1 MPVPTRIPS
10 MSLKKLQVSMA
21 VSEEANNV
29 AIIFGVTGLVGREIA
44 KSLISS
50 GSSWKVYGIAR
61 NPEIQPI
68 ITMKSCNPYH
78 FISCDLLNP
87 LETHKKLSLL
97 HDVTHVFWVTWASQ
111 FPLDS
116 QETCEHNKTMMSNA
130 LNTIITV
137 AKNLKHVSLQTG
149 TKHYISLQPPFEQ
162 HQKLHY
168 YHEESPRITS
178 KIPNFYY
185 ALEDFLMEKLNGKV
199 TWSVHRP
206 GLLLGNSTRT
216 FYNFMGSLCV
226 YGTFCKHFK
235 IPFIFGGTRKCWEEP
250 YIDGSDS
257 RLVAEQHIWA
267 ATKQATDCCR
277 KGEAF
282 NAINGSSFTW
292 KEIWPILGKKFGAY
306 VPEEEEEMV
315 CEGFWYCR
323 EMGDEKKKKVWEEI
337 VEKHGLVRTKMEDL
351 ANWGFLDALFRFP
364 MKLLVSRDKVD
375 GFGFVKRCNTLNC
388 ILYWIDCMR
397 DQKLIPR
404 L

>member
-1 MPVPTRIPS
+1 MPTTFPS
-10 MSLKKLQVSMA
+10 MVSTA

-29 AIIFGVTGLVGREIA
+29 AIIFGVTGLVGREIT
-44 KSLISS
+44 KSLICSE
-50 GSSWKVYGIAR
+50 SSWKVYGIAR
-61 NPEIQPI
+61 NPERQP

-87 LETHKKLSLL
+87 LETQKKLSLL

-116 QETCEHNKTMMSNA
+116 QQSYEQNKTMFSNA
-130 LNTIITV
+130 LNTLIMV

-149 TKHYISLQPPFEQ
+149 TKHYISLQPPFE
-162 HQKLHY
+162 HPLKKRLNFYY
-168 YHEESPRITS
+168 YHEEFPRIITS

-185 ALEDFLMEKLNGKV
+185 ALEDLLTEKLNGKV
-199 TWSVHRP
+199 CWSVHRP
-206 GLLLGNSTRT
+206 GLLLGNSTRS

-226 YGTFCKHFK
+226 YGTFCKHLQ
-235 IPFIFGGTRKCWEEP
+235 IPFVFGGTRECWEEP

-267 ATKQATDCCR
+267 ATKQATDCR
-277 KGEAF
+277 YTKGEAF

-292 KEIWPILGKKFGAY
+292 KEIWPILGKKLGAH

-315 CEGFWYCR
+315 CEGLWYCR
-323 EMGDEKKKKVWEEI
+323 EMGGDERKKKVWEEI
-337 VEKHGLVRTKMEDL
+337 VEKHGLERTKMEDL

-364 MKLLVSRDKVD
+364 VKLLVSREKVD
-375 GFGFVKRCNTLNC
+375 GFGFVKRCNTLNGM
-388 ILYWIDCMR
+388 LYWIDCER
-397 DQKLIPR
+397 DNKLIPR
-404 L
+404 LDN